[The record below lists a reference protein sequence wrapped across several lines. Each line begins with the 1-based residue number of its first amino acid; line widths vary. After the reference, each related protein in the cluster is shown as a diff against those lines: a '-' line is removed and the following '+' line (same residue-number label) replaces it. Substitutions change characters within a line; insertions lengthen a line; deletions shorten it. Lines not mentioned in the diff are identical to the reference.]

1 MHIFVLNP
9 MSLSF
14 YADAILERN
23 RRILAFDNPRKKD
36 VVNIQNWV
44 ENTSSLA
51 REETAYLLQPKDLM
65 TILSPQDAALARL
78 TPLLEG
84 FMRTLYRVFRKV
96 SGAPSYPIK
105 DNHCDTIHY

>member
-9 MSLSF
+9 LSLSF
-14 YADAILERN
+14 YADAILEKN

-51 REETAYLLQPKDLM
+51 REETAYLLQGLDDD
-65 TILSPQDAALARL
+65 TL
-78 TPLLEG
+78 TPGCRLG
-84 FMRTLYRVFRKV
+84 
-96 SGAPSYPIK
+96 PS
-105 DNHCDTIHY
+105 HTAT